1 MNLFPEKVTCSSAGG
16 WDFCED
22 TIQTI
27 THRGG
32 RQAQDRFSKKK
43 KKKPDP
49 LTSPWKGEL
58 ASEAE
63 RWLQH
68 SEGALLMEAGP
79 AYCCRQV
86 PSEGHLHA
94 PARLSH
100 RGVLPHWGPPCPTP
114 MASSAW
120 WLLPPLSIFPVHPS
134 LQGPWVGRPHEPPQS
149 PRWFLWAG
157 LGLSLIFSIM
167 EEISFLCGLALGKL
181 SSPLQPQALLCL
193 LFV

>member
-43 KKKPDP
+43 KKSQTLWLPH
-49 LTSPWKGEL
+49 
-58 ASEAE
+58 E
-63 RWLQH
+63 RGSWLQRLRDG
-68 SEGALLMEAGP
+68 SSTLRVLCWWRQALLTAAGKSHQRVTFMLQPDFPIGASCPIGDLP
-79 AYCCRQV
+79 APHLWRLLHGGSCHHS
-86 PSEGHLHA
+86 PSF
-94 PARLSH
+94 LST
-100 RGVLPHWGPPCPTP
+100 PPCR
-114 MASSAW
+114 
-120 WLLPPLSIFPVHPS
+120 
-134 LQGPWVGRPHEPPQS
+134 GPELGGPRTTSV

-181 SSPLQPQALLCL
+181 SSPLQPQALLWL